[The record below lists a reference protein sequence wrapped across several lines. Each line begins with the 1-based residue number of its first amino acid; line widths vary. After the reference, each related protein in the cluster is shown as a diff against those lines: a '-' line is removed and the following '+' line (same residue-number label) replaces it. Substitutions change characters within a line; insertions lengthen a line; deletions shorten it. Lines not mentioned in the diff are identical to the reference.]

1 MTITRF
7 AKHVDDKAARL
18 RSALGLSGASDREL
32 LELSSLF
39 DEVDVGPGEVLM
51 REGAPGREL
60 FLIVDGEVAV
70 SLDEQALATIGA
82 GEFVGEMTL
91 FERAPRSATVTTL
104 TRVRAFV
111 AGAPSFA
118 TLLNNPVVLR
128 KLGSSLAGRLR
139 AMQGSPNEWRVAGS
153 IQP

>member
-7 AKHVDDKAARL
+7 AKHVDAKAARL
-18 RSALGLSGASDREL
+18 RSTLELSGASDREIVAL
-32 LELSSLF
+32 ASLF
-39 DEVDVGPGEVLM
+39 DEVDLGPGEVVM
-51 REGAPGREL
+51 REGDLGREL

-70 SLDEQALATIGA
+70 SLEDRALATIGA

-104 TRVRAFV
+104 TPVRAFV

-118 TLLNNPVVLR
+118 TLLNDPVVLR
-128 KLGSSLAGRLR
+128 KLGSSLARRLR
-139 AMQGSPNEWRVAGS
+139 STQGSPQRWTHTIS
-153 IQP
+153 L